1 MSCFERS
8 LGTTGESR
16 HFKEFL
22 IGQGGGNAGQRSGN
36 RNDRTLPPPLGIIE
50 VIHAASIGVSMS
62 RWKGILNVAT
72 SFEAEVVNRP
82 EKTLRVSR
90 DPITFN
96 EANLEGTSQLH
107 DDVLVV
113 TSRIRGFLVK
123 RVMISC
129 ILTCIRGW
137 G

>member
-1 MSCFERS
+1 MMHVEGPPGATCKGGAFEGIRGWKRRS
-8 LGTTGESR
+8 
-16 HFKEFL
+16 KCK
-22 IGQGGGNAGQRSGN
+22 SGVGKP
-36 RNDRTLPPPLGIIE
+36 RLLPPPLGIIE

-72 SFEAEVVNRP
+72 SLEAEVVNIP

-96 EANLEGTSQLH
+96 EANLEVTSQLH

-123 RVMISC
+123 RVMRSC